1 MSNTTFCLEVFTA
14 DDDMFYDLMREY
26 DDEVRFDILTD
37 HGEVKGQI
45 NPKLFKF
52 DDITYGLAQSMFD
65 CWIREPNVVHAVL
78 YEDWKESDDPE
89 WPDETSGNVIDRW
102 DRYWYSTP
110 SASAINAVIEN
121 VPSNGSPLLEKWALR
136 CQDNQ

>member
-1 MSNTTFCLEVFTA
+1 MSNTTFCLEVYTA
-14 DDDMFYDLMREY
+14 DDDMFYDFMRESSEVERLEML
-26 DDEVRFDILTD
+26 DDL
-37 HGEVKGQI
+37 GQ
-45 NPKLFKF
+45 PKLFKF

-78 YEDWKESDDPE
+78 YEDWKESDDPD

-102 DRYWYSTP
+102 DRHWYSTP